1 MEGFPPLCDGQSARP
16 RKTPL
21 SHHTR
26 AKRTCLTPQKHEA
39 CKLAVGNG
47 AASVAVINVFV
58 IQTSNVDLSS
68 WFSSLAV
75 IQSCDAHSPNI
86 CLQCGFAH

>member
-21 SHHTR
+21 SHQTR

-58 IQTSNVDLSS
+58 IQTSKR
-68 WFSSLAV
+68 
-75 IQSCDAHSPNI
+75 
-86 CLQCGFAH
+86 GFFQLV